1 MKKLYS
7 LLFLFLLVLSPVSW
21 ANNNTILFIV
31 PQSAGTTTDAMA
43 RHIAI
48 KLEKETNKTV
58 QIEYAV
64 GGDQTVAYNRM
75 RTTTQPALMM
85 GGTSLHVYGYVLNPQ
100 LSQIDDHLEI
110 LAKVAHAPIIWY
122 TTPQSN
128 IKNLKD
134 LARAFKKNQQL
145 SVATDVLGI
154 RINPEAFK
162 QQFRADNVVIVP
174 YKSSAESI
182 VGVLGGHADVGT
194 QTPSPTL
201 ISAIREGKIIPLAN
215 SSPAP
220 VTIGGKVVPPVAEIA
235 PQFVTSWFMST
246 PKKHAVD
253 PEVKVAISRILKDP
267 STKRFIEELS
277 VVPDSLDAGPA
288 IEYQNQYRVRFKL
301 LADQINLQK

>member
-7 LLFLFLLVLSPVSW
+7 LLFLFLLVSLPVAW
-21 ANNNTILFIV
+21 ANTPILFIV

-75 RTTTQPALMM
+75 RTINQPALML

-100 LSQIDDHLEI
+100 LSQIDEHLEVV
-110 LAKVAHAPIIWY
+110 AKVAHAPIIWY
-122 TTPQSN
+122 TTPQSKV
-128 IKNLKD
+128 KNLKD
-134 LARAFKKNQQL
+134 LAQAFKKNQQL

-154 RINPEAFK
+154 RINPESFK
-162 QQFRADNVVIVP
+162 QQFKANNVVIVP
-174 YKSSAESI
+174 YKSSSESI
-182 VGVLGGHADVGT
+182 VGVLGGHANIGT
-194 QTPSPTL
+194 QTPSPVL
-201 ISAIREGKIIPLAN
+201 ISAIAEGKLIPLAN
-215 SSPAP
+215 SSPSP
-220 VTIGGKVVPPVAEIA
+220 VTIGGKVVPPVGEIA
-235 PQFVTSWFMST
+235 PQFVTSWFIST

-253 PEVKVAISRILKDP
+253 PEIVAAISRILKDP
-267 STKRFIEELS
+267 STKKFIEELS

-288 IEYQNQYRVRFKL
+288 IEYQNQYRIRFKS